1 MYKAV
6 ILPLAKEDILEAALW
21 YNTKQ
26 KNLGKRFTKQLRVK
40 ILLIQQHPQLA
51 PIRYDNVRTAVLN
64 VFPYMIHYTV
74 DDKKKEIL
82 IAAVFHTSLNPERW
96 KKKELNLRNLFR

>member
-40 ILLIQQHPQLA
+40 ILLI
-51 PIRYDNVRTAVLN
+51 
-64 VFPYMIHYTV
+64 
-74 DDKKKEIL
+74 
-82 IAAVFHTSLNPERW
+82 
-96 KKKELNLRNLFR
+96 